1 MSEDWELERIRLRKL
16 RELMRAAARA
26 KAPRQLHA
34 KPMKAT
40 DEDFELLIRKYPLVV
55 VDFWAEWCGPCRLIE
70 PVVEELAQEYAG
82 KVTFLKLNVDENPR
96 TAMKYN
102 IMSIP
107 TLMIFRN
114 GKPIDII
121 VGALPKPM
129 IESRLRRYL

>member
-16 RELMRAAARA
+16 RELMRAAARE
-26 KAPRQLHA
+26 KSPKQLQA
-34 KPMKAT
+34 KPIKAT
-40 DEDFELLIRKYPLVV
+40 DEDFELLVRKYPLAV

-70 PVVEELAQEYAG
+70 PVIEELAQEYAG
-82 KVTFLKLNVDENPR
+82 KIAFLKLNVDENPR

-107 TLMIFRN
+107 TLMIFRH
-114 GKPIDII
+114 GKPVDII
-121 VGALPKPM
+121 IGALPKPM